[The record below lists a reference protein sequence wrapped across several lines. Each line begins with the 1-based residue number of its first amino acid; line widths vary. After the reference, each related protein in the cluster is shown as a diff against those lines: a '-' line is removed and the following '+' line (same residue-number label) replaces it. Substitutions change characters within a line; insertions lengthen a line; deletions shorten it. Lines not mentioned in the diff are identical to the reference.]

1 MTGVNVI
8 YNSFKMT
15 MYFSH
20 LQFTIYKAYLVIL
33 TDVLKNSILVAVWV
47 LDVPLLSNVAG
58 NRNSIIFNEN
68 R

>member
-20 LQFTIYKAYLVIL
+20 LQFTIYKAYLGIL
-33 TDVLKNSILVAVWV
+33 TNVLKNSILVAVWV
-47 LDVPLLSNVAG
+47 LDMPSNVAG
-58 NRNSIIFNEN
+58 NRNSIIFNES